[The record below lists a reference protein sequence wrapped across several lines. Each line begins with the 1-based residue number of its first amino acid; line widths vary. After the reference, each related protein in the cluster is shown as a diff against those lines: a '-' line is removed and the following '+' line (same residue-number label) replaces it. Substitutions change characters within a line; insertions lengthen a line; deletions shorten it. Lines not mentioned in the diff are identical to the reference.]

1 MTSYTGLP
9 IYLELVALDSAPPKL
24 TVEFLILLNLVTNL
38 YYYLLK
44 FTHC

>member
-9 IYLELVALDSAPPKL
+9 IYLELALDSAPPKL